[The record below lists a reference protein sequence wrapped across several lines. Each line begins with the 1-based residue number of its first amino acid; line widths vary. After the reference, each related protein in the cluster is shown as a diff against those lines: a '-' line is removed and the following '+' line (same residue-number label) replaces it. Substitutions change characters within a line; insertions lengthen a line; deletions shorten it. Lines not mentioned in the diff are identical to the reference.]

1 MAARYRQKKRWRH
14 RREERGRRRAPPPG
28 ARPRRR
34 GHRRACFQ
42 SSHVASSHY
51 RLDRVVSL
59 LSRASRL
66 GLSRSLFSA
75 SPQQRTGCLNDALG
89 CAALTQH
96 SGRLIKE
103 EDGDRG
109 WRTLLTPVGQP
120 PSTVLFCCLH
130 PRACRVGLFCSQA
143 SPAERFPVHA
153 TADQPTN
160 RSIDRW
166 EKSESSC
173 PRHYLTS
180 I

>member
-1 MAARYRQKKRWRH
+1 MYCNSVRKATPDPQPNSWKQREREKRRESVSMAARYRQKKRWRH

-109 WRTLLTPVGQP
+109 WRTLLTPGR
-120 PSTVLFCCLH
+120 STTEYCIILLLASACLPGWTFLF
-130 PRACRVGLFCSQA
+130 A
-143 SPAERFPVHA
+143 S
-153 TADQPTN
+153 
-160 RSIDRW
+160 
-166 EKSESSC
+166 
-173 PRHYLTS
+173 
-180 I
+180 